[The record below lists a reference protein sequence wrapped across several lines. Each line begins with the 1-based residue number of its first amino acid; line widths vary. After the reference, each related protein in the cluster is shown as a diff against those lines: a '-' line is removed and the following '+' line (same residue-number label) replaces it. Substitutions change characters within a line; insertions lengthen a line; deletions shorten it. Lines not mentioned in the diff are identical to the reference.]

1 MNDSGTMMNH
11 PTAPTFCA
19 LDLRLGQARAKLNP
33 MPLVLPPTSDDL
45 ADSSSRPYFLWW
57 TDACHSP

>member
-1 MNDSGTMMNH
+1 MNH